1 MDGEDDGMKPKR
13 CPYCRGER
21 IWMALSL
28 TDHVWRYHL
37 ECAACHW
44 CGRMAMTKKG
54 AVIKWNLQRNYISK
68 H

>member
-1 MDGEDDGMKPKR
+1 MKPKR

-21 IWMALSL
+21 IWMACSL
-28 TDHVWRYHL
+28 TNHAWRFHL
-37 ECAACHW
+37 ECAECHW

-54 AVIKWNLQRNYISK
+54 AVIKWNLLQKNYISK

>member
-1 MDGEDDGMKPKR
+1 MNPKP
-13 CPYCRGER
+13 CPNCKNNR
-21 IWMALSL
+21 IWKIRSHTNRLFL
-28 TDHVWRYHL
+28 YYL
-37 ECAACHW
+37 ECPECHW